1 MEERYVPRFAK
12 FRTTGVAHSHMG
24 WEMAKD
30 RISEGRGRVEGVVKD
45 AVGAVQER
53 TGLKVREVMGW
64 KEGEKVER
72 K

>member
-1 MEERYVPRFAK
+1 
-12 FRTTGVAHSHMG
+12 
-24 WEMAKD
+24 MAKD
-30 RISEGRGRVEGVVKD
+30 RISEGRRRVEGVVKD

-53 TGLKVREVMGW
+53 TGLKVKEVMRWKEG